1 MAGDE
6 PPPQYEKLRF
16 FSSPVIRRKA
26 SFRKSGGSEFSTFKD
41 GEYGDFSYDGLPEF
55 KRYFEPTL
63 LEIFYD
69 LFFAANYNI
78 FVETQKITSHS
89 RFSSYVG
96 FFCLLWLTWFVVTL
110 FDVRYA
116 TDSIFSRLTR
126 AIQLGV
132 LVGFVVVDPKFDA
145 TNQNANTFRVLSAIL
160 AISRA
165 CLVIEY
171 GSTLWHVWG
180 FPRARMPLFLQMNI
194 HAIAAIIYLGVTF
207 SFTDNRNSPVYIS
220 WYVVAAV
227 ETVATLLLSNVS
239 PVLDLSETHLVKRMT
254 LLTVMILGDGI
265 IQLAKDVVTIVE
277 NPDAWD
283 AITIG
288 LVTAAVATIYFIF
301 LVFFDWM
308 RSRLYLPSV
317 RLQFWA
323 IVHLAFHLALVLS
336 LQSLTQW
343 LIWSKVWTQL
353 RIYGNVIDP
362 DNDFANVTSD
372 DVSNMLNSSVNA
384 FLRMHPKSVDD
395 DARETINT
403 ALEKIITIP
412 NSFWPKT
419 PNQTYW
425 DMLKDSGNST
435 DWVTYKS
442 STEII
447 GTTLDNI
454 LIKAFD
460 IDVEED
466 VRNHGVKASDES
478 NGGLFQIEVLE
489 KTWSRCKLEFA
500 LGYASAGITIFL
512 MAVLA
517 VIARGTPVKTW
528 PKIRL
533 CIIFLVA
540 LGTAL
545 TSLLWYN
552 NDASQR
558 FLQSPWVLPT
568 ITFVWLFILIIT
580 HINGERVHRHAPRV
594 KA

>member
-1 MAGDE
+1 MAEQSSVEEE
-6 PPPQYEKLRF
+6 PPPQK
-16 FSSPVIRRKA
+16 SS
-26 SFRKSGGSEFSTFKD
+26 GSEFSTFKAGSFD
-41 GEYGDFSYDGLPEF
+41 DFSYNDLPEF
-55 KRYFEPTL
+55 KRYSEPTL

-78 FVETQKITSHS
+78 FVETQKITNHS

-132 LVGFVVVDPKFDA
+132 LVGFVVVDPSFDA
-145 TNQNANTFRVLSAIL
+145 LRQNANTFRVLSAIL

-180 FPRARMPLFLQMNI
+180 FPRARMPIFLQI
-194 HAIAAIIYLGVTF
+194 TVHATAAVIYLGVTF
-207 SFTDNRNSPVYIS
+207 GFTSNRDSKNYIA

-227 ETVATLLLSNVS
+227 ETVATLLLSNIS
-239 PVLDLSETHLVKRMT
+239 PVLDLSDSHLVKRMT

-283 AITIG
+283 PITIG

-308 RSRLYLPSV
+308 RSKLYLPPV

-323 IVHLAFHLALVLS
+323 VLHLAFHLALVLS

-343 LIWSKVWTQL
+343 LIWSKVWAQL
-353 RIYGNVIDP
+353 RNYGNVIDP
-362 DNDFANVTSD
+362 DNDFVNVTSL
-372 DVSNMLNSSVNA
+372 DVSQMLNSSVNA
-384 FLRMHPKSVDD
+384 FFRLHPKSVNEDG
-395 DARETINT
+395 RETINN

-412 NSFWPKT
+412 DSFWPKT

-425 DMLKDSGNST
+425 DMLKNSGNST

-447 GTTLDNI
+447 GTTLDNM
-454 LIKAFD
+454 LIKAFG

-466 VRNHGVKASDES
+466 VRQHETQLSDES
-478 NGGLFQIEVLE
+478 NGGLFQIEVLD

-517 VIARGTPVKTW
+517 VIARGTPIKTW
-528 PKIRL
+528 PLIRL
-533 CIIFLVA
+533 CIIILVA
-540 LGTAL
+540 VGTAL
-545 TSLLWYN
+545 TSLLWSN

-594 KA
+594 RAIARIFRPRH